1 MEKRDGYSNILNPI
15 FLPRVLGSGSRMAG
29 AILSLLF
36 VMVLILLSYP
46 VRTLSIKD
54 GLKGRELGAVPVKS
68 GDRVE
73 VKYVHSM
80 YGVRQ
85 SEVFSIGREP
95 VFCLETVLFGSLS
108 AALYYDPNPPSG
120 LASQDSIWLIKGDEK
135 RYPVL
140 RYRVSPA
147 TGHTLKIGN
156 RTIDLSGWSGETDG
170 LIQLDLEERS
180 RLRSIFTALRK
191 KMRGMDGLKI

>member
-1 MEKRDGYSNILNPI
+1 MEKRDGQSKTLNSI
-15 FLPRVLGSGSRMAG
+15 FLPRVIGSGSRMAG

-36 VMVLILLSYP
+36 VLVLILLSLP
-46 VRTLSIKD
+46 VSTLSIKD

-68 GDRVE
+68 GGRMEVE
-73 VKYVHSM
+73 YVHSM

-95 VFCLETVLFGSLS
+95 VFCLKKVLFGSLA
-108 AALYYDPNPPSG
+108 AALYYDPDPPSG
-120 LASQDSIWLIKGDEK
+120 LTSQDSIWLIKGDEK

-147 TGHTLKIGN
+147 TGHTLKVTD
-156 RTIDLSGWSGETDG
+156 RTIDLSGLAGGTDG
-170 LIQLDLEERS
+170 LIRIELEKRS
-180 RLRSIFTALRK
+180 RLRSLFIALKRK
-191 KMRGMDGLKI
+191 GLDLLTR